1 MAARGHVPSGYGA
14 RPVQALGMMRHGP
27 FPAGHHP
34 METTLPPNLENKL
47 VVQEAEIERLA
58 GDNQRLAASDGAL
71 RQDLGAAEQDIQR
84 LRAHLRSIQTESDIQ
99 IRVLVDKIAKM
110 EAEIRGGEIVKKELH
125 QAHIEAQSLVADR
138 KELTTKIEVA
148 TKELEKTRADMK
160 KLPEM
165 IDELDSLRKE
175 HQRLRCVF
183 VVNGVSGEQYS
194 WFGGQP
200 VVFLGRN
207 SGLTLV
213 FGDLQLDFIT
223 LSLKDLFHHSLLM
236 GVLPFVDSYKGKQIQ
251 ARAGKVAM
259 AATIYLIW
267 QERDENISVKDEETK
282 FEYEKGL
289 NMEKFEEMQA
299 MDQDLMAMSR
309 EIERLRSE
317 VLNTEKRAHVPN
329 RYGGGPYMNLD
340 PLYPPPMH
348 SGAGYVDNYGR
359 THAPVSPG
367 PSGEGMVPYGSVGA
381 KEAPGGAGS
390 APGGGYAWGG
400 AYDTSH
406 PRR

>member
-84 LRAHLRSIQTESDIQ
+84 LRAHIRSIQTESDIQ

-175 HQRLRCVF
+175 HQRLRCIF

-194 WFGGQP
+194 WFGGRP

-236 GVLPFVDSYKGKQIQ
+236 GVLPFVD
-251 ARAGKVAM
+251 R
-259 AATIYLIW
+259 
-267 QERDENISVKDEETK
+267 TK

-390 APGGGYAWGG
+390 APGGAYAWGG